1 MEKGALRPRRAPKP
15 EPPRRRANRMEKR
28 KKTNWLKVEIRL
40 DIRIKESYN
49 ANIPIRFDL
58 TWVDMKMDK
67 GIESLFGIYRIK

>member
-1 MEKGALRPRRAPKP
+1 MAVSCCY
-15 EPPRRRANRMEKR
+15 RMEKR
-28 KKTNWLKVEIRL
+28 EKTNWFKVEIRL

-58 TWVDMKMDK
+58 TWVAMKMDK

>member
-1 MEKGALRPRRAPKP
+1 
-15 EPPRRRANRMEKR
+15 MEKR